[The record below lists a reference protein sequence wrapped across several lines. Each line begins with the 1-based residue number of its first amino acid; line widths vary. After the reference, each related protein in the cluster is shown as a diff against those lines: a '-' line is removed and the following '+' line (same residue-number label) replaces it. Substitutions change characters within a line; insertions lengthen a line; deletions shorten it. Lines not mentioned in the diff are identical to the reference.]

1 MARRRRNNRRRRRGS
16 FAPFYKLLCL
26 VVIVA
31 AIVVALS
38 LFFKVEHIAVD
49 GNSRYT
55 NVEVVNAS
63 GVKQGD
69 NLFLM

>member
-1 MARRRRNNRRRRRGS
+1 MARHRRNNRRRRRGS

-38 LFFKVEHIAVD
+38 LFFKVETVTVA
-49 GNSRYT
+49 GMEKYT
-55 NVEVVNAS
+55 AWDVRQAS
-63 GVKQGD
+63 GISDGEE
-69 NLFLM
+69 